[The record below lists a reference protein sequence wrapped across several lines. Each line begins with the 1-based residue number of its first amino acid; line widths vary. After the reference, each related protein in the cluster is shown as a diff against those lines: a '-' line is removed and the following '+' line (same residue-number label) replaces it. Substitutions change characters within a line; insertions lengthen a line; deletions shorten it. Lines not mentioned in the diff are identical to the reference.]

1 MKRSDLS
8 IILVL
13 AAVLAGCGDKQDSG
27 DDTGE
32 TADSWSPTPGSYQFL
47 QDSWGLDW
55 CDLRTDDEVMEFTAA
70 LTLDDAAGSATI
82 TVGDEIWDVQSGTYD
97 CSWDG
102 SVFDCL
108 LEEYTSQSSGMDAD
122 MTTRYDL
129 HGYWTAA
136 GAIVAEHITTLSCE
150 GADCDD
156 FASVAGIQFPCD
168 TTRNLDGTLQ

>member
-1 MKRSDLS
+1 MNRFSNLM
-8 IILVL
+8 L
-13 AAVLAGCGDKQDSG
+13 AIGLLTFSACGDKDDTG

-32 TADSWSPTPGSYQFL
+32 PVDSWAPTAGSYHFL

-55 CDLRTDDEVMEFTAA
+55 CDLRNDDVMEFTGDI
-70 LTLDDAAGSATI
+70 TIDDAAGSIALTLE
-82 TVGDEIWDVQSGTYD
+82 DEIWDVAADTYD

-108 LEEYTSQSSGMDAD
+108 LNEYTSESSGMDAD

-136 GAIVAEHITTLSCE
+136 DAVFVEHISTLSCE

-156 FASVAGIQFPCD
+156 FGDVAGIQFPCD
-168 TTRNLDGTLQ
+168 TTRNLIGTLQ